1 MGECA
6 EQMVA
11 VVEEV
16 REEGGKA
23 EARAVAAKVGEGMGV
38 VRGSRLE
45 VVGVLAEARVAK
57 RVKGVRAALV
67 RVAAQAA
74 ATHRLVTHLLMT
86 LRMETHLVLLKM
98 ALQAH
103 RPPQLLQ

>member
-1 MGECA
+1 
-6 EQMVA
+6 
-11 VVEEV
+11 
-16 REEGGKA
+16 
-23 EARAVAAKVGEGMGV
+23 MGV
-38 VRGSRLE
+38 GRGAHLK
-45 VVGVLAEARVAK
+45 VVGVLAESQAAK